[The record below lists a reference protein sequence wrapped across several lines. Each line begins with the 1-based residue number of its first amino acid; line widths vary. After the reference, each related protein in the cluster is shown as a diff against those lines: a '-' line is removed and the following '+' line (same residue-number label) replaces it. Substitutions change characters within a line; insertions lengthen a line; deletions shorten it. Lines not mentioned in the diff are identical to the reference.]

1 MHQQYA
7 LMPCLPVGLSL
18 YKGTDRESQISI
30 NSSILSTE
38 TFSQQFICKRCI
50 PRMKLIFAVAV
61 SASAILL
68 LVLPMETQGAPSQ
81 RGPGIASEEV
91 GKVVEELRG
100 LLAKSM
106 SADSDVQ
113 YAGNHRETMTI
124 AQRFPNSQHRAIAQQ
139 YPWQLAA
146 QGKLQQSSEVTAQVA
161 GVIVEDCGEPFTSII
176 NIAFGVLNVW
186 FGGQFGVLVNCG
198 ISSNCVQ
205 VQVDVPAN
213 NVLTDID
220 VCRDPSSK
228 CIIILI
234 QSCILMIFILF
245 RWCNMCAD
253 LR

>member
-1 MHQQYA
+1 
-7 LMPCLPVGLSL
+7 
-18 YKGTDRESQISI
+18 
-30 NSSILSTE
+30 
-38 TFSQQFICKRCI
+38 
-50 PRMKLIFAVAV
+50 MKLIFTVAL
-61 SASAILL
+61 AATAILL

-106 SADSDVQ
+106 AADSDVQ
-113 YAGNHRETMTI
+113 YAGNHRETMTIAQRFPNSQHRAI

-146 QGKLQQSSEVTAQVA
+146 QGKLQQSSEVTAQVT

-176 NIAFGVLNVW
+176 NIAFGVLNLW
-186 FGGQFGVLVNCG
+186 FVNQFGVLVNCG

-213 NVLTDID
+213 DVLTDID

-245 RWCNMCAD
+245 RWSIMCAD